1 MTSDAGTRGGWAER
15 TKACWEVTP
24 LVEMHGGARV
34 QVGFDLSLF
43 ARIPDMP
50 ASDERV
56 RAIEAIWD
64 RLVEIAESL
73 APLLGA
79 SGRVEVTP
87 FDLAARLRP
96 ETRFA
101 PEVMLQARL
110 VHPSDHL
117 APPSEAD
124 RDRVRPI
131 EEHLAGLGLRRKSW

>member
-1 MTSDAGTRGGWAER
+1 MTSDAGTIQDWAAR

-24 LVEMHGGARV
+24 LVEIRQGARV
-34 QVGFDLSLF
+34 QVGSDLSLF

-64 RLVEIAESL
+64 RLREIAESL

-79 SGRVEVTP
+79 SGRVDVAA

-110 VHPSDHL
+110 VHASDSS
-117 APPSEAD
+117 ATPSEAG
-124 RDRVRPI
+124 RDGLKPL
-131 EEHLAGLGLRRKSW
+131 EEQLARLGLRSKTW